1 MANSSFVK
9 IKLGAN
15 AVHGVKV
22 PVSVPVVAK
31 PADERFAILDVVQ
44 FQGNNPDGLVVTAE
58 AHAKMLAETDLQA
71 KIDAGLVVVEIVTDP
86 IGE

>member
-1 MANSSFVK
+1 MATSIVK

-15 AVHGVKV
+15 AVKGVKI

-31 PADERFAILDVVQ
+31 PADERFALLDVAQ
-44 FQGNNPDGLVVTAE
+44 FQANNPDGLMVTAE

-71 KIDAGLVVVEIVTDP
+71 KIDAGLVVVEISTPP